1 MIKTFPYYKQ
11 PDSKDCGPTCLRI
24 VAKHYGRAISM
35 QRTRQ
40 LAETIRMGSSL
51 MGLSNAAET
60 IGFKTIGVK
69 VSLEKLH
76 EAPLPSI
83 LHWNKNHFVV
93 LYKAPSYSKKKEKR
107 FSFNSPKG
115 GKFYYVSDPAHGLLK
130 YSQQDFLKAW
140 IGNNADEETEE
151 GIALLL
157 EPTPKF
163 YNNEWREDEEKI
175 NLSYLTK
182 HLFRYKKFLWQLVIG
197 LLAGS
202 LLQLIFPF
210 LTQSV
215 VDVGIKNQDINFIY
229 LILFAQLALFLGRTS
244 IEVIRSWILLHLS
257 TRINI
262 SLVSDFFIKL
272 MKLPI
277 AFFDTRMTGDILQRI
292 NDHKRIERILTTSSL
307 NVLFSMV
314 NLFIFGLVLAYYNLY
329 IFLIFLIG
337 SILYFI
343 WIAIFLKKRADLDYK
358 RFSQISQE
366 QSKVIE
372 LINGMQTIKLNN
384 AENKKRWGWE
394 FMQARLFKV
403 SIEGLALEQYQ
414 SVGSGFINELKNILI
429 TVLSA
434 KLVIDGDITLG
445 MMLAISYIVGQLN
458 SPVSQIIGFVREL
471 QDARISLD
479 RLSEIHNKEDEEMD
493 LENKISDIPDNL
505 DFDIKDV
512 AFRYTGTEKP
522 VFEKLD
528 LHIPAKK
535 VTAIVGVSGSGK
547 TTLMKVLMKFYDPDK
562 GEIKLGPH
570 NLKNVSQQAWREKC
584 GVVMQEDYIFNDTIA
599 NNIAVGVDHVDKKR
613 LGYAVDVA
621 NIKEFIED
629 LPLSYNT
636 KIGMEGVGL
645 STGQKQRL
653 LIARAVYR
661 NPDYLFFD
669 EATSALDANNEKAIM
684 EKLDVFFKDKT
695 VVVIAHRL
703 STVKNAH
710 QIVVLDRGKIVEI
723 GNHRELIERKGNYFN
738 LIKNQLELGK

>member
-1 MIKTFPYYKQ
+1 LKKKFPFFQ
-11 PDSKDCGPTCLRI
+11 QLDFKDCGPACLKI
-24 VAKHYGRAISM
+24 VAKYFGKSLSIEKVRDLS
-35 QRTRQ
+35 
-40 LAETIRMGSSL
+40 ETVRSGSSL
-51 MGLSNAAET
+51 MGLSNASEA
-60 IGFKTIGVK
+60 IGLKTIGVK
-69 VSLEKLH
+69 IPLIGLRET
-76 EAPLPSI
+76 PLPSI

-93 LYKAPSYSKKKEKR
+93 LYKISKNE
-107 FSFNSPKG
+107 
-115 GKFYYVSDPAHGLLK
+115 FYISDPAHGLLK
-130 YSQQDFLKAW
+130 YSKEDFLKSW
-140 IGNNADEETEE
+140 IGNNADEATEE

-157 EPTPKF
+157 EPTSKF
-163 YNNEWREDEEKI
+163 FDNEWEDKKEKI

-182 HLFRYKKFLWQLVIG
+182 YLFKYKKFLWQLVIG

-202 LLQLIFPF
+202 LLQVIFPF
-210 LTQSV
+210 LTQSI

-314 NLFIFGLVLAYYNLY
+314 NLIIFGIVLAYYNLY
-329 IFLIFLIG
+329 IFLIFLVG
-337 SILYFI
+337 SILYFV
-343 WIAIFLKKRADLDYK
+343 WIALFLKKRADLDYK
-358 RFSQISQE
+358 RFSQLSQE

-384 AENKKRWGWE
+384 AETKKRWGWE
-394 FMQARLFKV
+394 FMQARLFKI

-414 SVGSGFINELKNILI
+414 NVGSGFINELKNILI

-445 MMLAISYIVGQLN
+445 MMLAIAYIVGQLN
-458 SPVSQIIGFVREL
+458 SPVSQLIGFVREL
-471 QDARISLD
+471 QDARISLE
-479 RLSEIHNKEDEEMD
+479 RLSEIHNKEDEEVD
-493 LENKISDIPDNL
+493 LEGKIHDIPDNL
-505 DFDIKDV
+505 DFNIKDLV
-512 AFRYTGTEKP
+512 FRYIGSEKS
-522 VFEKLD
+522 VFEGLN
-528 LHIPAKK
+528 LHIPSNKI
-535 VTAIVGVSGSGK
+535 TAIVGVSGSGK
-547 TTLMKVLMKFYDPDK
+547 TTLMKVLMKFYNPDK

-570 NLKNVSQQAWREKC
+570 NLKNISQRIWRERC
-584 GVVMQEDYIFNDTIA
+584 GVVMQEDYIFSDTIA
-599 NNIAVGVDHVDKKR
+599 NNIAVGVDYVDKKR
-613 LGYAVDVA
+613 LAYAVDVA
-621 NIKEFIED
+621 NIKEFIEE

-653 LIARAVYR
+653 LIARAVYK

-669 EATSALDANNEKAIM
+669 EATSALDANNEKVIM
-684 EKLDVFFKDKT
+684 EKLDRFFTNKT

-703 STVKNAH
+703 STVINAH
-710 QIVVLDRGKIVEI
+710 QIVVLDKGKIAEI
-723 GNHRELIERKGNYFN
+723 GNHEQLILKKGNYYN
-738 LIKNQLELGK
+738 LVKNQLELGK